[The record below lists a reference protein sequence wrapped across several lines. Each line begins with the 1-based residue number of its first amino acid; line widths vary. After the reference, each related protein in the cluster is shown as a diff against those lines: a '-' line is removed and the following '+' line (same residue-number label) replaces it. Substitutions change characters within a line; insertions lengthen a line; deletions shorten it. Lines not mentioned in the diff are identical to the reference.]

1 VELVVIVVVIGL
13 PPTTNVVV
21 ELFVIVVVIGLP
33 PTTNVVVEL
42 VELVE
47 HMLMI
52 IVIG

>member
-1 VELVVIVVVIGL
+1 MIVELV
-13 PPTTNVVV
+13 
-21 ELFVIVVVIGLP
+21 VIVVVIGLP

-47 HMLMI
+47 HMFRI